1 MNPPINSTKA
11 AALIEASTGRQCS
24 RQNLE
29 KLCANGGLQ
38 GSPCI
43 VQAKPLRL
51 NPDLLVS
58 EYLAKVGPHQSE
70 AVQPRMKRELPTR
83 RDTTRPPRQLPQ
95 SSDDPPAQPDQGLP
109 EYTISRAR
117 LEYEKA
123 NLAELERRAKAKLL
137 LPREDAAE
145 KFAFELPIDLLEAV
159 LSLLSSS
166 PGAPP
171 SHVLAPTSMQK
182 THKTYTPTTIKLP
195 LSSWLIAWSIALA

>member
-43 VQAKPLRL
+43 AQAKPLRL

-70 AVQPRMKRELPTR
+70 TVQPRMKRELPTR
-83 RDTTRPPRQLPQ
+83 CDITRPPRQLPQ
-95 SSDDPPAQPDQGLP
+95 SSDDPPAQPDHGLP

-137 LPREDAAE
+137 LPREDVEQAWATAVNISRSRLLGVPSVAKQRIPHLDLNEVEMLTTLIRDALEELAAGE
-145 KFAFELPIDLLEAV
+145 TKE
-159 LSLLSSS
+159 
-166 PGAPP
+166 
-171 SHVLAPTSMQK
+171 
-182 THKTYTPTTIKLP
+182 
-195 LSSWLIAWSIALA
+195 

>member
-38 GSPCI
+38 GSACI

-70 AVQPRMKRELPTR
+70 TVQPRMKRELPPR
-83 RDTTRPPRQLPQ
+83 RDTTRPPLQLPQ
-95 SSDDPPAQPDQGLP
+95 SSADSPAQPSQGLP
-109 EYTISRAR
+109 DYTISRAR

-137 LPREDAAE
+137 LPREDVEQAWATAVNICRSRLLGVPSVAKQRIPHLDLNEVELLTTLIRDALEELAAG
-145 KFAFELPIDLLEAV
+145 EA
-159 LSLLSSS
+159 
-166 PGAPP
+166 
-171 SHVLAPTSMQK
+171 K
-182 THKTYTPTTIKLP
+182 E
-195 LSSWLIAWSIALA
+195 

>member
-11 AALIEASTGRQCS
+11 AALIESSTGRQCS

-70 AVQPRMKRELPTR
+70 TVQPRMKRELPPR
-83 RDTTRPPRQLPQ
+83 RDTTRPPLQLPQ
-95 SSDDPPAQPDQGLP
+95 SSDDPPAQPGQGLP
-109 EYTISRAR
+109 DYTISRAR

-137 LPREDAAE
+137 LPREDVEQAWATAVNICRSRLLGVPSVAKQRIPHLDLNEVEMLTTLIRDALEELAAGE
-145 KFAFELPIDLLEAV
+145 TKE
-159 LSLLSSS
+159 
-166 PGAPP
+166 
-171 SHVLAPTSMQK
+171 
-182 THKTYTPTTIKLP
+182 
-195 LSSWLIAWSIALA
+195 

>member
-11 AALIEASTGRQCS
+11 AALIEAATGRPCS

-29 KLCANGGLQ
+29 KLCAQGGLQ

-51 NPDLLVS
+51 SPDLLVS

-70 AVQPRMKRELPTR
+70 TVQPRMKRELPNR
-83 RDTTRPPRQLPQ
+83 QDVDRPRQQLPPQ
-95 SSDDPPAQPDQGLP
+95 ADDGLP

-137 LPREDAAE
+137 LPREDVEQAWAAAVNICRSRLLGVPSVAKQRIPHLDLNE
-145 KFAFELPIDLLEAV
+145 VELLTTLIRDALEE
-159 LSLLSSS
+159 LSA
-166 PGAPP
+166 GE
-171 SHVLAPTSMQK
+171 VKQ
-182 THKTYTPTTIKLP
+182 
-195 LSSWLIAWSIALA
+195 

>member
-51 NPDLLVS
+51 NPDLLLS

-83 RDTTRPPRQLPQ
+83 RDTTRPPLQLPQ

-137 LPREDAAE
+137 LPREDVEQAWATAVNICRSRLLGVPSVAKQRIPHLDLNE
-145 KFAFELPIDLLEAV
+145 VEMLTTLIRDALEELATGE
-159 LSLLSSS
+159 
-166 PGAPP
+166 
-171 SHVLAPTSMQK
+171 TK
-182 THKTYTPTTIKLP
+182 E
-195 LSSWLIAWSIALA
+195 

>member
-137 LPREDAAE
+137 LPREDVEQAWATAVNICRSRLLGVPSVAKQRIPHLDLNEVEMLTTLIRDALEELAAG
-145 KFAFELPIDLLEAV
+145 EA
-159 LSLLSSS
+159 
-166 PGAPP
+166 
-171 SHVLAPTSMQK
+171 K
-182 THKTYTPTTIKLP
+182 E
-195 LSSWLIAWSIALA
+195 

>member
-70 AVQPRMKRELPTR
+70 TVQPRMKRELPR
-83 RDTTRPPRQLPQ
+83 RQDADRRRQQLPPHA
-95 SSDDPPAQPDQGLP
+95 DEGLP
-109 EYTISRAR
+109 DYTISRAR

-123 NLAELERRAKAKLL
+123 NLAELERRAKEKLL
-137 LPREDAAE
+137 LPRDDVEQAWATAANICRSRLLGVPSVAKQRIPHLDLNEIEVLTMLIRDALD
-145 KFAFELPIDLLEAV
+145 ELAAGEV
-159 LSLLSSS
+159 
-166 PGAPP
+166 
-171 SHVLAPTSMQK
+171 
-182 THKTYTPTTIKLP
+182 KL
-195 LSSWLIAWSIALA
+195 

>member
-137 LPREDAAE
+137 LPREDVEHAWATAVNICRSRLLGVPSVAKQRIPHLDLNEVEMLTTLIRDALEELAAGE
-145 KFAFELPIDLLEAV
+145 TKE
-159 LSLLSSS
+159 
-166 PGAPP
+166 
-171 SHVLAPTSMQK
+171 
-182 THKTYTPTTIKLP
+182 
-195 LSSWLIAWSIALA
+195 